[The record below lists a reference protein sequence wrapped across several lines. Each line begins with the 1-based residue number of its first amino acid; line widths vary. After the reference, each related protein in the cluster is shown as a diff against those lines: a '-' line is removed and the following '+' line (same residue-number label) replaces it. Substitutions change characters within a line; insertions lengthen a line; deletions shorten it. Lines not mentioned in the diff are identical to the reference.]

1 VIDAEPEA
9 AQPLGEP
16 AQVPKIELHVHLEGT
31 VRPQTLL
38 DIARRNGEVL
48 PFSTVEEAAPFYE
61 FRDFAH
67 FIEVWILTTNVLRTY
82 DDFRQ
87 VVVDY
92 AREAAGHGAIYLEG
106 IVSPFERLSLG
117 LDADELFSGYCDGA
131 QQAREDVGI
140 EVRLTPDIARN
151 TDPVAMARVVPF
163 AVKYRERGVVGL
175 GLGGLEAQYP
185 PELFTRCFEIAKE
198 GGLGSVPHAG
208 EVAGPSSIRS
218 ALEALHADRIRHGIR
233 AVDDPALLAELA
245 DRGIVCDVCPTSN
258 VCTGAVRSLDDH
270 PLPHMVDA
278 GVLCTVNTDDPAMF
292 GTDLSREYS
301 QLDRLGITAKQ
312 AYAAGIAGAL
322 CDEAAK
328 ARLRSLWP

>member
-1 VIDAEPEA
+1 MAR
-9 AQPLGEP
+9 PLRQP

-31 VRPQTLL
+31 VRPRTLL
-38 DIARRNGEVL
+38 DIARRNGEML

-67 FIEVWILTTNVLRTY
+67 FIEVWVLTTNVLRTY

-87 VVVDY
+87 AVVDY
-92 AREAAGHGAIYLEG
+92 AREAATHGAVYREG

-117 LDADELFSGYCDGA
+117 LDADELFSGYCDGT
-131 QQAREDVGI
+131 QQAREELGI
-140 EVRLTPDIARN
+140 EVRLTPDVARN
-151 TDPVAMARVVPF
+151 TDPVAMAQVVPF

-175 GLGGLEAQYP
+175 GLGGLEAAYP
-185 PELFTRCFEIAKE
+185 PELFTRCFEIARD

-218 ALEALHADRIRHGIR
+218 ALDALHADRIRHGIR

-245 DRGIVCDVCPTSN
+245 GRGIVCDVCPTSN

-270 PLPHMVDA
+270 PLPQMVEA

-292 GTDLSREYS
+292 GTDLGREYS
-301 QLDRLGITAKQ
+301 QLELIGITAKQ
-312 AYAAGIAGAL
+312 AYAAGVARAL
-322 CDEAAK
+322 CDEETK